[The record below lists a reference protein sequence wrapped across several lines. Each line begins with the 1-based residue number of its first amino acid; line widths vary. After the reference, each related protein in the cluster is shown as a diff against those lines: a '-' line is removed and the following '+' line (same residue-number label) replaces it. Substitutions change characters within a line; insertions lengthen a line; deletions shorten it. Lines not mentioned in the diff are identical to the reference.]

1 MPDLVAVL
9 LAAFLP
15 LFVAI
20 NIPGILPLYIGM
32 TETFTADDRRQLLVR
47 ALAAAL
53 VLAVLM
59 LFAGQV
65 IFDTLGITLND
76 LRVGG
81 GIILLV
87 IAVTDLAFGDT
98 KGRRGGEKED
108 RERVEAASAS
118 AERGRPCPSCRS
130 ASRSSSG
137 RAPSR
142 PSSSPTGSSGGEVT
156 LLSIALNMLLVF
168 VVFTFGP
175 ALLRLF
181 GPGHLEGR
189 REGGEPVPGGHLGGD
204 DPRRR
209 DRDAGRRLRRAVWG
223 LGPLATAPAS
233 GAILPTAHCPLPT
246 AHCR

>member
-1 MPDLVAVL
+1 MPDFVAAL
-9 LAAFLP
+9 IAAFLP

-98 KGRRGGEKED
+98 KDRRGGKKAD
-108 RERVEAASAS
+108 RKKLEEAA
-118 AERGRPCPSCRS
+118 AET
-130 ASRSSSG
+130 
-137 RAPSR
+137 
-142 PSSSPTGSSGGEVT
+142 SSSPSSEPVDLPIVPLGIPLIIGPGAITTILITDGQYGWEVT

-168 VVFTFGP
+168 VAFTFGP
-175 ALLRLF
+175 SLLRLF
-181 GPGHLEGR
+181 GPGTSKAIAKVASLFLAAISVAMIRAGVT
-189 REGGEPVPGGHLGGD
+189 GMLGLGG
-204 DPRRR
+204 
-209 DRDAGRRLRRAVWG
+209 
-223 LGPLATAPAS
+223 
-233 GAILPTAHCPLPT
+233 
-246 AHCR
+246 